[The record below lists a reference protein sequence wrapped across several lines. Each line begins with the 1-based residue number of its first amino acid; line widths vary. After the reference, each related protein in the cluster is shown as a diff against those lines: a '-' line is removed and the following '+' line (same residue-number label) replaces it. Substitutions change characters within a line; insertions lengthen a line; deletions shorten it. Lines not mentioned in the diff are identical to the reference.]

1 MAHKQRR
8 KRSWLRTLL
17 FYLLFP
23 LIVWFVAFV
32 LWFYWHD
39 LTKLFNKSVERAKP
53 PAKVEPK
60 TERTES
66 AKAAP
71 AKRPA
76 EKILNED
83 RKKLEDIL
91 KQRQ

>member
-1 MAHKQRR
+1 MAHKPRR

-23 LIVWFVAFV
+23 LIVWFIAFV

-39 LTKLFNKSVERAKP
+39 LTKLFSKSVERQKP
-53 PAKVEPK
+53 AVKLEPK
-60 TERTES
+60 TERAENAES
-66 AKAAP
+66 AA
-71 AKRPA
+71 AKRPQ
-76 EKILNED
+76 EKILDED

>member
-1 MAHKQRR
+1 MARKQQG

-23 LIVWFVAFV
+23 LIVWFIAFV

-39 LTKLFNKSVERAKP
+39 LTKLFSKSVERAKP
-53 PAKVEPK
+53 AAKVETK
-60 TERTES
+60 TERAENAES
-66 AKAAP
+66 AARQ
-71 AKRPA
+71 RPQ
-76 EKILNED
+76 EKIRDED